1 MSYETPPAPDL
12 HERKRRGAQAI
23 NEDEE
28 STRPFLFYANDDLPS
43 SYKSFGVEAANERS
57 TEAAAFSPLLEPTF
71 DGLTVP
77 RARRYKAYLPNFAVV
92 ITMLWNLTSMLSIS
106 ALYAIL
112 PLVLKNQ
119 FGVPDHKGEIIM
131 YVQMFLYSITA
142 IVGGWLTD
150 YYLGTFRSLLYLT
163 TLWTVACVAMAV
175 ILLPALELPLTT
187 AWLLA
192 IFIMTMSIASLAY
205 GMQVPIGWVLLGE
218 QYEVPE
224 EAPFDWYYFYTNL
237 GFIVAVLADPFIR
250 QEISAFWAMTIA
262 AAFGLVATLLLVL
275 GKRRFHGDS
284 MIAAAKR
291 LKAAIVVSEVE
302 EEGSNSEIRMSTQ
315 DDLKGGATQFA
326 SHAQRQHPPNEETA
340 SVVKLVDT
348 ATSSNASSDVNDKCN
363 AGQLYQEEIE
373 QGHNLASQTEVQLS
387 DAQRLWA
394 VVKIL
399 AIFIPYSGLTQQ
411 IYVTWTYQ
419 AEKMRRTFLF
429 FDIPADSMSTAN
441 GVMVMAII
449 PVLLSFF
456 CAGVVELFL
465 RNGRI
470 SIWWQLPQYFFIST
484 AQVLVDV
491 TGTQFT
497 FTQSPEKWRNV
508 LMALWEITAG
518 LGSVLVVGIALLPMS
533 NMLTCFVYSAMMLCI
548 TAFYLLSIRNY
559 PYTIPE

>member
-43 SYKSFGVEAANERS
+43 SYKSFGVEAAANERS

-71 DGLTVP
+71 AGLTIP

-142 IVGGWLTD
+142 ILGGWLTD

-163 TLWTVACVAMAV
+163 TLWTVACVAMTV

-192 IFIMTMSIASLAY
+192 IFIMTMSIASFAY

-291 LKAAIVVSEVE
+291 LKAAIVISEVE

-315 DDLKGGATQFA
+315 DDLKGSATLFA
-326 SHAQRQHPPNEETA
+326 SHTQQQHPPSEETA
-340 SVVKLVDT
+340 SVVKLVDA
-348 ATSSNASSDVNDKCN
+348 ATSSNASSDENDKCD

-419 AEKMRRTFLF
+419 AEKMQRTFLF

-449 PVLLSFF
+449 PVLRRLFIFSDKYLRYRFTPLKRLFYGLLLSAVSFF

-465 RNGRI
+465 RNGRL

-484 AQVLVDV
+484 AQVRILS
-491 TGTQFT
+491 F
-497 FTQSPEKWRNV
+497 
-508 LMALWEITAG
+508 
-518 LGSVLVVGIALLPMS
+518 LPI
-533 NMLTCFVYSAMMLCI
+533 LQT
-548 TAFYLLSIRNY
+548 
-559 PYTIPE
+559 